1 MMTTGHVKGITMQM
15 KIDCRQCECWLAGGE
30 VYIGAHTWA
39 LDLTR
44 LNVVFV
50 EDQTD
55 TQQHCHYLPLPHTQ
69 EATYLIQIFCQFQ
82 PVSAA
87 AAFKTQNWTLCEC
100 KGWRSRTKLVWG
112 TERERSRES
121 EAGWSCQ
128 SCLLAIGCCCLTHW
142 CERWECCCCCA
153 ATMADICCQQIA
165 WKSEIFQDFNLCVD
179 YDIRIWA
186 L

>member
-1 MMTTGHVKGITMQM
+1 MWMLACRWGSVYRSTYLSTGFDKTE
-15 KIDCRQCECWLAGGE
+15 CRLCWRPNWYA
-30 VYIGAHTWA
+30 AA
-39 LDLTR
+39 LS
-44 LNVVFV
+44 
-50 EDQTD
+50 
-55 TQQHCHYLPLPHTQ
+55 LPAPSPHTGSNISDPD
-69 EATYLIQIFCQFQ
+69 LL
-82 PVSAA
+82 PVSSSAISCCVL
-87 AAFKTQNWTLCEC
+87 TQNWTLCEC
-100 KGWRSRTKLVWG
+100 EGWRSRTRLVWG